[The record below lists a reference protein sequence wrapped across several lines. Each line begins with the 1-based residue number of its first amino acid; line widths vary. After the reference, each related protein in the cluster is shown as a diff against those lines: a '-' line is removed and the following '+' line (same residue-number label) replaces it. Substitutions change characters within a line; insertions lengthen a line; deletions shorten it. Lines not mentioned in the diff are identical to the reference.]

1 METKLD
7 TETRPADPTP
17 ADPQVVTTRIA
28 VVLEYAIEQGAD
40 FDAADLHTLV
50 VAKIRE
56 TCTRVRVVSSTEIG
70 E

>member
-1 METKLD
+1 MNTKLK
-7 TETRPADPTP
+7 TADPTP
-17 ADPQVVTTRIA
+17 APPQVVTTRIA

-56 TCTRVRVVSSTEIG
+56 TSTRVRVVSSTEIG